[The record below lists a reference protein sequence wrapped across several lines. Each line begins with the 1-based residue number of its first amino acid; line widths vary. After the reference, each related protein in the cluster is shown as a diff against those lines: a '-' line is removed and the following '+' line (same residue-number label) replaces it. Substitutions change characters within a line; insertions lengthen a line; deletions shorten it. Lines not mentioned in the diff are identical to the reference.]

1 MAEDMLTTIVAH
13 KNTEIRAA
21 RQQTPVSDLE
31 AAARAR
37 NDFRSFRAAM
47 ENTGQVNIIAEIK
60 RASPSKG
67 AICPGLDPARH
78 AAAYERGGAAALSVL
93 TDAAFFKGSLEDLEA
108 ARRATGLP
116 VLRKDFIISD
126 YQVYEAAAR
135 GADAVLLIVRIL
147 SEFRLAELLDLCA
160 DLDMDALVEVHTP
173 ADLEIAAR
181 TGAVLIGINNR
192 NLASFDTDIRTAM
205 DMVASLE
212 SGQIPIAASGIA
224 SRADIEQNLTAG
236 IRNFLVGESLVRA
249 QDPETFLTRLK
260 NG

>member
-1 MAEDMLTTIVAH
+1 MAEDILTKIVAH
-13 KNTEIRAA
+13 KNAEIRAA

-37 NDFRSFRAAM
+37 SDFRSFRAAM
-47 ENTGQVNIIAEIK
+47 KNPGQVNIIAEIK

-67 AICPGLDPARH
+67 DICPGLDPARH
-78 AAAYERGGAAALSVL
+78 AAAYERGGAVALSVL
-93 TDAAFFKGSLEDLEA
+93 TDATFFKGSLDDMEA

-116 VLRKDFIISD
+116 VLRKDFIVSD

-147 SEFRLAELLDLCA
+147 SESRLAELLDLCA
-160 DLDMDALVEVHTP
+160 DLDIDALVEVHTP
-173 ADLEIAAR
+173 ADLEIAAG

-192 NLASFDTDIRTAM
+192 NLASFDTDIQNAM
-205 DMVASLE
+205 DLAASM
-212 SGQIPIAASGIA
+212 GPHQIPIAASGIA
-224 SRADIEQNLTAG
+224 SRADIEQNLAAG

-249 QDPETFLTRLK
+249 QDPETFLTHLK